1 MGKARQQHRDRILKA
16 LGAAVRCHRLHLQL
30 SQEELG
36 ARANLHRTY
45 ITDIENGLRNL
56 SFLTLVKVTGAL
68 ELAPSQLM
76 SLAEN
81 VDSWP
86 PTHKT
91 RSESC

>member
-16 LGAAVRCHRLHLQL
+16 LGGAIREHRLLLKL

-45 ITDIENGLRNL
+45 ITDIEGGLRNL

-68 ELAPSQLM
+68 ELPPSQLM
-76 SLAEN
+76 SQAEGC
-81 VDSWP
+81 DGWP
-86 PTHKT
+86 LPH
-91 RSESC
+91 RLR